1 MIIYNE
7 TFILEDTVEQEWLA
21 WIKEV
26 QVPAIMATGH
36 FSSHQVLTI
45 IDSPNDGITYCVQ
58 YMADTMEQFQEYYR
72 KHLFQFQEIHQERF
86 AERFVIF
93 TTVMKTVD

>member
-26 QVPAIMATGH
+26 QVPAIMGTGC
-36 FSSHQVLTI
+36 FASHQILTI
-45 IDSPNDGITYCVQ
+45 MDSPNEGITYCVQ
-58 YMADTMEQFQEYYR
+58 FMADTLEEFQKYYR
-72 KHLFQFQEIHQERF
+72 EHLFQFQERHQVRF
-86 AERFVIF
+86 NERFVLF
-93 TTVMKTVD
+93 TTVMKTID